1 MHPRAPAAFLGG
13 VRKGVLTL
21 LAALAAVAAV
31 LPGRAEGALTAN
43 RIRIGDHPAFVRVV
57 IDFSGGVVRQPN
69 VFATDPGPFFDGLAR
84 VQISKN
90 GIDTDAAAKTA
101 FGVHASL
108 MQQTNRIALR
118 LSAADRRFKYL
129 AYDILHA
136 PERLVLDLWK
146 ARPPVPGA
154 VFTSAPQGGC
164 LTIGSHTVG
173 AGTANAS
180 GTEHGL
186 FEHMFQVT
194 LRKTG
199 GLVARTVG
207 VASSGGNWNR
217 TFMYSVAAQQAGTLE
232 AVDLSEK
239 DGSLICIAQVRV
251 TLRPPP

>member
-1 MHPRAPAAFLGG
+1 M
-13 VRKGVLTL
+13 
-21 LAALAAVAAV
+21 
-31 LPGRAEGALTAN
+31 
-43 RIRIGDHPAFVRVV
+43 
-57 IDFSGGVVRQPN
+57 
-69 VFATDPGPFFDGLAR
+69 
-84 VQISKN
+84 
-90 GIDTDAAAKTA
+90 
-101 FGVHASL
+101 
-108 MQQTNRIALR
+108 
-118 LSAADRRFKYL
+118 
-129 AYDILHA
+129 
-136 PERLVLDLWK
+136 
-146 ARPPVPGA
+146 PGA

-194 LRKTG
+194 LRKTS

-217 TFMYSVAAQQAGTLE
+217 TFTYLVAAQQAGTLE

>member
-1 MHPRAPAAFLGG
+1 M
-13 VRKGVLTL
+13 RKGALTL

-31 LPGRAEGALTAN
+31 LPGRAEGALTAS

-57 IDFSGGVVRQPN
+57 VDFSGGVVRQPN

-84 VQISKN
+84 VNIEKN
-90 GIDTDAAAKTA
+90 AIHTNAAAKTA

-108 MQQTNRIALR
+108 TQQTNRIALR

-129 AYDILHA
+129 AYDIRHA

-146 ARPPVPGA
+146 ARPPVPAA

-164 LTIGSHTVG
+164 LTIGSHMVG
-173 AGTANAS
+173 AGTATAS
-180 GTEHGL
+180 GTEHGI

-194 LRKTG
+194 LRKASG
-199 GLVARTVG
+199 VVARSVG
-207 VASSGGNWNR
+207 VTSSGGNWSR
-217 TFMYSVAAQQAGTLE
+217 TFSYLVADPQAGTLE

-239 DGSLICIAQVRV
+239 DGSLTCIAQVRV
-251 TLRPPP
+251 TLQPPP